1 MMPAAWS
8 VLAIRSGVEKMQ
20 MQKKVFLLLMLL
32 SAAWAGAAE
41 LATSAV
47 RALNGG
53 DIHVAEGVVEAVRQS
68 VISAQVA
75 GRITQLAVKAGDR
88 VKSGQLLVRIDSQ
101 AAAQQANA
109 SQAQVSAARAQLEVA
124 RKDLA
129 RQQQLFQR
137 QFISQAALDQ
147 AEAQFKA
154 TEAAVRGTLA
164 QAGVANTQT
173 GFFTLSAPYAG
184 TVAEVAV
191 EVGDMALPGKS
202 LLTLYDPAEMR
213 VVAALPQ
220 SKVAQLSPSSAVR
233 LELTTLPDAQ
243 RWQQASSVNVLPTAD
258 AGSQTMQVRLTLPS
272 VPVTPGMFARA
283 YFPLAGDKQSRLLIP
298 ARAVVHRTELTAVYV
313 VTPKGQAQ
321 LRQVRLGKPQGDE
334 IEVLAGVSAG
344 ERVALDPIAASR
356 VR

>member
-1 MMPAAWS
+1 
-8 VLAIRSGVEKMQ
+8 MQ
-20 MQKKVFLLLMLL
+20 MQKKAFLLLMLL

-41 LATSAV
+41 LATSPV

-88 VKSGQLLVRIDSQ
+88 VKPGQVLVRIDSQ

-109 SQAQVSAARAQLEVA
+109 SQALVSAARAQLEMA

-129 RQQQLFQR
+129 RQQQLFQK
-137 QFISQAALDQ
+137 QFISRAALDQ

-173 GFFTLSAPYAG
+173 GFFTLAAPYAG
-184 TVAEVAV
+184 IVAEVAA
-191 EVGDMALPGKS
+191 EVGDMALPGKP

-220 SKVAQLSPSSAVR
+220 SKVAQLSPTGAVR
-233 LELTTLPDAQ
+233 LELTTLPETQ
-243 RWQQASSVNVLPTAD
+243 RWQQASAVQILPTAD
-258 AGSQTMQVRLTLPS
+258 AGSQTMQVRLVLPAMA

-313 VTPKGQAQ
+313 VTPTGQVQ
-321 LRQVRLGKPQGDE
+321 LRQVRLGKPLGDE